1 MIEVDVFEILAEEIC
16 GQCSYRQHIITSC
29 YDECPFQKHFA
40 ELRAKCEDI
49 YKDADYLADLAA
61 DEDSWDFD
69 YPHNNYNPYEDGMFL
84 AKQETERRMEA
95 LA

>member
-16 GQCSYRQHIITSC
+16 GQCSYRQHIMSSC

-61 DEDSWDFD
+61 DEDSVE
-69 YPHNNYNPYEDGMFL
+69 YEDYRI
-84 AKQETERRMEA
+84 EEERHPWSHFAMKGFY
-95 LA
+95 

>member
-16 GQCSYRQHIITSC
+16 GQCSYRQHIMSSC

-61 DEDSWDFD
+61 DEDSVE
-69 YPHNNYNPYEDGMFL
+69 YEDYR
-84 AKQETERRMEA
+84 TEEERYPWSHFAMKGFY
-95 LA
+95 